1 MNTSSDI
8 MEFGYTSEL
17 SIFKPSLLDTGVQ
30 KVRWIPYKPVTQMER
45 GIEFVINNNS
55 SAYIDLA
62 RTSLNLQVQVLK
74 EDGTALPE
82 LGKGLDVADEASEYR
97 NTHKSGFNHTDIHKI
112 VMTFHF
118 VFYASIALNHG

>member
-1 MNTSSDI
+1 MNTSSDS

-17 SIFKPSLLDTGVQ
+17 SIFKPSLVDTGVQ

-62 RTSLNLQVQVLK
+62 RTSLNLQVQILK
-74 EDGTALPE
+74 EDGTAIPP
-82 LGKGLDVADEASEYR
+82 LGDGLDIPEDASKCY
-97 NTHKSGFNHTDIHKI
+97 
-112 VMTFHF
+112 
-118 VFYASIALNHG
+118 L

>member
-17 SIFKPSLLDTGVQ
+17 SLFKPSLIDTGVQ

-45 GIEFVINNNS
+45 GIEFVVNNNS

-62 RTSLNLQVQVLK
+62 RTTLNLQVQILK
-74 EDGTALPE
+74 EDGTVLPE
-82 LGKGLDVADEASEYR
+82 IGKGLDIPEGASKKNIYSILIF
-97 NTHKSGFNHTDIHKI
+97 KS
-112 VMTFHF
+112 
-118 VFYASIALNHG
+118 L